1 MREQHVKLATDTG
14 FHVAHEARHEQSH
27 VAKAGTAAC
36 QLLYHP
42 TISSIA
48 ALCAS
53 LFKQMSNISSRLLLL
68 LLLLLASQLILQAE
82 WRVKHPTLL

>member
-14 FHVAHEARHEQSH
+14 FHVAHESRHEQSH
-27 VAKAGTAAC
+27 VAEAGTAAC

-53 LFKQMSNISSRLLLL
+53 LFKQMSNISSLL